1 MSSEE
6 EKLDEMSGGE
16 KDDYK
21 ERIMSKISDRV
32 SVVVPYDAIYG
43 GNWLY
48 EGRRKEEDLEGEV
61 EKRHNN
67 VLQLI
72 EKERKKADV
81 PEEYRRYIKRE
92 DVPKLPKGTRVHQGP
107 KGGLFVD
114 VREIPRNLLPSE
126 EAGVRERGVGEG
138 RVRSG
143 SIRDGKEF
151 EVNVRDGASVK
162 FVLDESG
169 RVVGFK
175 KVSGIKRRVLDAAS
189 YKVITPSW
197 NKRLLYDLIE
207 KEGGIPL
214 LLEVASV
221 RILGKV
227 GRGKFSPLASE
238 LFGSVITREVRERLG
253 KEYMSQRFEYA
264 FDKFFMEPGAE
275 LLSKRRKYVEMF
287 LEKFRQDFDG
297 RFCIMKFQTMDKLHP
312 GASGVYGLESDIY
325 LLDYWA
331 DYALIHE
338 YLHHIYKIYQRA
350 KNLKHWL
357 DYYVDG
363 VLSELKIGLDDLL
376 GQFSNATEED
386 KLAVLRSLQ
395 RIDRSSY
402 LRLFREYVERAV
414 EEGDF
419 VDDEDAEVKKTIVTL
434 YKKYDKIVDEL
445 GGPEALEM
453 FERLNRFFMNIG
465 GGLTQYSREQ
475 IREKIAT
482 EGLASAGDL
491 FHSVFNLLS
500 SIVPKN
506 REMGE
511 MIVKKYGNNPID
523 WINPEV
529 IELLATKYDNFRI
542 DVDKATLSR
551 LCDLMRKFFKQIRL
565 VVKE

>member
-16 KDDYK
+16 KDDYI
-21 ERIMSKISDRV
+21 ERIMSKISERV
-32 SVVVPYDAIYG
+32 AVVVPYDAIYG

-48 EGRRKEEDLEGEV
+48 EGRRKETDLEGEV
-61 EKRHNN
+61 EKRLNN

-92 DVPKLPKGTRVHQGP
+92 DIPKLPKGTRVHQGL

-114 VREIPRNLLPSE
+114 VREVPRDLLPPE

-143 SIRDGKEF
+143 SIRDGKEV

-162 FVLDESG
+162 FALDESG
-169 RVVGFK
+169 RIVGFK

-189 YKVITPSW
+189 DKVITPSW

-207 KEGGIPL
+207 KESGIPL
-214 LLEVASV
+214 LLDAASV

-238 LFGSVITREVRERLG
+238 LFGSVITKEVREKLG
-253 KEYMSQRFEYA
+253 KQYLSQRFEYA
-264 FDKFFMEPGAE
+264 FDKFFMEPGAQ
-275 LLSKRRKYVEMF
+275 LLSKRRKYIEMF

-297 RFCIMKFQTMDKLHP
+297 RFCIVKLETISKLSP
-312 GASGVYGLESDIY
+312 GAAGFYGLESDIY
-325 LLDYWA
+325 LLDDWA
-331 DYALIHE
+331 DYPLIHE

-386 KLAVLRSLQ
+386 ELAVLRSLQ

-419 VDDEDAEVKKTIVTL
+419 ADDEDAEVKKTILTL
-434 YKKYDKIVDEL
+434 YQKYDKIIDEL

-453 FERLNRFFMNIG
+453 FDRLNKFFTNIG
-465 GGLTQYSREQ
+465 GGLTQYSRKH
-475 IREKIAT
+475 RKEKIAT

-491 FHSVFNLLS
+491 LHFVFNLLRS
-500 SIVPKN
+500 TLPKN

-511 MIVKKYGNNPID
+511 MIMRKYGDNPID

-529 IELLATKYDNFRI
+529 IELLATKYENFRI
-542 DVDKATLSR
+542 DMDKETLSR

-565 VVKE
+565 VVEK